1 MKTTTMGAVA
11 VSLMMLAWAA
21 PAGVMAEENEA
32 TLTDEDLAKMPI
44 DEYVVHM
51 LEENGVEEMPDTAE
65 VRVNGQGDFQ
75 EIPFEDAL
83 DMMLKHETKD
93 TTIPLSSGPD
103 VGASA
108 GTTPSSCHP
117 AIIYNVIA
125 FGGFGADITVNHAG
139 DAVTNTPDC
148 DFSAL
153 QQHGGAGTTN
163 VDVTDSGAIT
173 AAIANAAPGF
183 AAHGDIALGFS
194 SATGTTADCTAVLE
208 YAFFFLYVQQV
219 GDGMPGCNTDAVSAT
234 SVLEY

>member
-65 VRVNGQGDFQ
+65 VRVGGQGDFQ

-83 DMMLKHETKD
+83 DMMLEHRTTD
-93 TTIPLSSGPD
+93 TQIPLSSGPD
-103 VGASA
+103 VGASS
-108 GTTPSSCHP
+108 GTTPSVCHP

-125 FGGFGADITVNHAG
+125 FGGFGADVTVDHAG
-139 DAVTNTPDC
+139 AELTSTPAC
-148 DFSAL
+148 NVFGA
-153 QQHGGAGTTN
+153 QTYGGAGTTT
-163 VDVTDSGAIT
+163 VDVTDSGAAT
-173 AAIANAAPGF
+173 GAVANAAPGF
-183 AAHGDIALGFS
+183 AQHGSTALGFS
-194 SATGTTADCTAVLE
+194 SATGATADCTLVLE
-208 YAFFFLYVQQV
+208 FAFFFLYVQQV
-219 GDGMPGCNTDAVSAT
+219 GDGMPGCNSDAVSAT